1 MISPAKGHSVLPM
14 SLDRRSF
21 PMKRFAAFSPLIL
34 LVTSM
39 VIAQDNA
46 AAEGTA
52 GEQADVQA
60 SPLDQLDWLIGRW
73 VDESEDSRIITNC
86 SWTMNRK
93 FLTRSF
99 SIMMDDEVTLEGTQ
113 FVGWDPIAEE
123 IRSWT
128 FDSEGG
134 IGEGRWIRDGNRWL
148 VKTTFVLASGE
159 RASAINVLTYVDQ
172 NTLKWQST
180 NREIGGELQ
189 PNIPE
194 VTVVRQSS
202 EDSEKEESR

>member
-1 MISPAKGHSVLPM
+1 M
-14 SLDRRSF
+14 RRL
-21 PMKRFAAFSPLIL
+21 AILAFLAL
-34 LVTSM
+34 FFTSI
-39 VIAQDNA
+39 VDAQDNA
-46 AAEGTA
+46 AVEPTA

-60 SPLDQLDWLIGRW
+60 SPLDQLDWLVGTWI
-73 VDESEDSRIITNC
+73 DESGDSKITTNC
-86 SWTMNRK
+86 SWTMNRR
-93 FLTRSF
+93 FLKRSF
-99 SIMMDDEVTLEGTQ
+99 NIMLDDEVTLEGSQ
-113 FVGWDPIAEE
+113 FVGWDPIASQ

-134 IGEGRWIRDGNRWL
+134 IGEGRWIKDGNRWL
-148 VKTTFVLASGE
+148 VKTSFVLASGE

-194 VTVVRQSS
+194 VTVVRQD
-202 EDSEKEESR
+202 ENDTHPSEKEESR